1 MAQEQERLTMRVTV
15 IGSGNVGSAIAR
27 AAKNAGME
35 VTVADIAAGK
45 LEALAEELG
54 IDTSTE
60 LAKASSAADIIALAV
75 PFAAVADVASELAD
89 IVAGKIVIDA
99 TNPIGGEG
107 PVNLERSGAETIQD
121 LLPGARVVKA
131 FNTVFAGNQDTAEVD
146 GVQLDGFVA
155 SDDGDAKAEVSRF
168 LEQVGFRVIDS
179 GPLAAARYL
188 EAMAILNISLNA
200 ANKWPWRTGWKLV
213 GPMQIS
219 A

>member
-1 MAQEQERLTMRVTV
+1 MRVTV

-27 AAKNAGME
+27 AATNAGLE

-45 LEALAEELG
+45 LEALPEELG
-54 IDTSTE
+54 IDTSTD

-75 PFAAVADVASELAD
+75 PYAAVAGVASQLAD

-168 LEQVGFRVIDS
+168 LEQVGFRVIDC

-213 GPMQIS
+213 GPMPTS